1 MSLGLLRKISF
12 GLFLPSHHHYAP
24 RSCLAHTRVA
34 LPACLDGAHLRCPWV
49 TPVRPNS
56 RPWVGGL
63 DKPSAL
69 RRWLESASMHRDKN
83 IKFWITN
90 SPWHSR
96 FTQKDHFFPSR
107 AKKVLHVKRSDRLST
122 SPPSLKRPRPKCLLI
137 HHLDIIAHIV
147 VPATDCAFRVSLR
160 LIKMGRTIHI

>member
-1 MSLGLLRKISF
+1 MRLGLPRKLPF
-12 GLFLPSHHHYAP
+12 GLLSSFSSPL
-24 RSCLAHTRVA
+24 RFCLAHTWVA
-34 LPACLDGAHLRCPWV
+34 LPAFLDGAHLRCPWV
-49 TPVRPNS
+49 TPPGFKA
-56 RPWVGGL
+56 VGRSL

-107 AKKVLHVKRSDRLST
+107 GKKVLHVKRSDRLST